1 MKLDGALR
9 EVQLRSDL
17 LVGEAAQDPI
27 EDFFFAASQADGAFR
42 TVACFEKLLR
52 FFGKSHE
59 GAGIGGNH
67 NQVVGGRLAANHAM
81 HGEEAC
87 GMVERE
93 FAVRSC
99 FDVEVSCASGFLIE
113 EVDGFS

>member
-1 MKLDGALR
+1 
-9 EVQLRSDL
+9 
-17 LVGEAAQDPI
+17 
-27 EDFFFAASQADGAFR
+27 
-42 TVACFEKLLR
+42 
-52 FFGKSHE
+52 
-59 GAGIGGNH
+59 
-67 NQVVGGRLAANHAM
+67 M

-93 FAVRSC
+93 FAVRAC